1 MNRIATCIPGPSSVR
16 PGVFALAFAF
26 LLLACGGEPE
36 LDPQAP
42 EQVGEMERTSLTTGA
57 KGKAVIDALHMGDPA
72 TEESWVATFG
82 DGDRVVIY
90 ASAFETPQLAAI
102 QHAAMNR
109 RLSVRTPRYSTAAP
123 ATVSQQA
130 GFRIQ
135 DTAEGKHIFLFQR
148 GHWMVGVAGIAPDLE
163 AAVASIEWIEEK

>member
-1 MNRIATCIPGPSSVR
+1 MNRVATCIPGPVSINL
-16 PGVFALAFAF
+16 GVFALALAF

-42 EQVGEMERTSLTTGA
+42 EQIGQMKRTSLTTGA
-57 KGKAVIDALHMGDPA
+57 KAKAIIDALHMANPA
-72 TEESWVATFG
+72 TEQSWVATFG
-82 DGDRVVIY
+82 DGDRLVIY
-90 ASAFETPQLAAI
+90 ATAFETSQLAAI

-109 RLSVRTPRYSTAAP
+109 RLSMRTPRYSTAAP

-148 GHWMVGVAGIAPDLE
+148 GRWMVGVAGIAPDLE
-163 AAVASIEWIEEK
+163 AAVASIEWIEAK